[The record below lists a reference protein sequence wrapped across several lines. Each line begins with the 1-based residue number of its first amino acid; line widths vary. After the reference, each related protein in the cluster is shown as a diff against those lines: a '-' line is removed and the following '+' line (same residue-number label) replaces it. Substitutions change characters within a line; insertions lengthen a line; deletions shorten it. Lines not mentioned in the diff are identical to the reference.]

1 VSVSVLEPIRKRV
14 IKLEM
19 TSFVRKPFNVE
30 AVEITTENIEELAEF
45 IGTVKYKEGSGQPY
59 IHVDKRLVPNIYKVY
74 PGFWMTRMN
83 DNIRCYSRKI
93 FMEQF
98 VETTPEI
105 QIWIDFLDGETEQ
118 EESAP
123 VVGEYGRILEA
134 PVAEEVVDG
143 IVVRDPEPQNEA
155 VELPQPEDVVDG
167 QPQA

>member
-1 VSVSVLEPIRKRV
+1 
-14 IKLEM
+14 M